1 MARNDVFY
9 IRRRIATGTIFL
21 LERFSRLKRGAGAL
35 NIHLYGALAD
45 EAEEMECRD
54 AAMACWLEDSN

>member
-1 MARNDVFY
+1 MMYSISDDASQPALHSCLKGN
-9 IRRRIATGTIFL
+9 T
-21 LERFSRLKRGAGAL
+21 RLQREADAL

-45 EAEEMECRD
+45 EAEEMEFRD

>member
-1 MARNDVFY
+1 LKGNTRLQREADV
-9 IRRRIATGTIFL
+9 
-21 LERFSRLKRGAGAL
+21 L

-45 EAEEMECRD
+45 GAEEMEFRD